1 LTCFAATNEN
11 IKIGVFIPNAGDP
24 YYQNKAYGYF
34 QAEVLLKY
42 MQNINVELVLYD
54 AGGYEFPLTQIQQI
68 EDSIQGGMDAMI
80 VTACDAAGLVP
91 VVEKALEDGV
101 IVIADDVMVNTETTS
116 KISENSIHVGEVQAQ
131 FIVERLGEKGNVVM
145 LLGPPGA
152 DIAQER
158 AKGAIECF
166 EKYPGINILGKQWHD
181 GNMSDSLKKMED
193 FIQAYGEDIDAV
205 YTFDSV
211 SAFAAAEAL
220 ESAGHKPGDVVI
232 ATTDLHSEAIK
243 YMEEGWITA
252 TIPCQPIKLARSAV
266 LYAAKAVQ
274 GEKIPKRIYTGD
286 EIIIT
291 IENFKNFDT
300 SDAMAPEGWKPTI

>member
-1 LTCFAATNEN
+1 
-11 IKIGVFIPNAGDP
+11 
-24 YYQNKAYGYF
+24 
-34 QAEVLLKY
+34 
-42 MQNINVELVLYD
+42 
-54 AGGYEFPLTQIQQI
+54 
-68 EDSIQGGMDAMI
+68 
-80 VTACDAAGLVP
+80 
-91 VVEKALEDGV
+91 
-101 IVIADDVMVNTETTS
+101 
-116 KISENSIHVGEVQAQ
+116 
-131 FIVERLGEKGNVVM
+131 M

-166 EKYPGINILGKQWHD
+166 EKYSGINILDKQWHPS
-181 GNMSDSLKKMED
+181 NMSDALKKMED

-205 YTFDSV
+205 YTFGCV
-211 SAFAAAEAL
+211 TAFAAAQAL
-220 ESAGHKPGDVVI
+220 ESAGYKPGDVVI
-232 ATTDLHSEAIK
+232 ATIDLHSEVIK

-291 IENFKNFDT
+291 IENLKNFDT
-300 SDAMAPEGWKPTI
+300 SDAMVPEGWKPSF